1 MLIYTETKMIDFIF
15 QARKVQLCMNA
26 HDKCSSKEVLK
37 NELGDENSNDNR
49 FLINPEFVE
58 SLDDSDGSK
67 AFNVEGKG
75 TEGFN

>member
-1 MLIYTETKMIDFIF
+1 
-15 QARKVQLCMNA
+15 MNA

-37 NELGDENSNDNR
+37 SELADESSNDNR

-67 AFNVEGKG
+67 AFNVEGEG

>member
-1 MLIYTETKMIDFIF
+1 
-15 QARKVQLCMNA
+15 MNA

-37 NELGDENSNDNR
+37 NELEDKNNNDNR
-49 FLINPEFVE
+49 FLIDPEFVE

-67 AFNVEGKG
+67 AFNVDGEG